1 MEVGR
6 KIHSNAQEHRTEDM
20 DTLRPAGERS
30 HYSAARELS
39 IMESNRV

>member
-6 KIHSNAQEHRTEDM
+6 KIHRNTQGHRTEDM
-20 DTLRPAGERS
+20 DVLRAAGERS
-30 HYSAARELS
+30 HYSAARKLS